1 MTEGSAGTLLVPVAA
16 ALETILRAVRP
27 LGPERVAI
35 GDALGRVIARDVIA
49 PRDLPPWD
57 NSSVDGYAVV
67 SADVGHA
74 TPEHPAAL
82 TVVEEIPA
90 GRMPEQKVT
99 AGTAARIM
107 TGAPMPA
114 GADAVVM
121 VEDTT
126 LDGDRVVVRS
136 SVERGESVRSRGQD
150 VRAGEVVIPAGRRA
164 RAAEIGLLA
173 SLGAAAVTV
182 GRRPRVG
189 ILATGDELADLGE
202 AERSDRIFNVN
213 SYAIAA
219 QVAEAGGTAL
229 LLGIARD
236 RPDDLRAQLSHL
248 DGLDVLI
255 VCGGV
260 SVGKFDFVKD
270 VLTELGMTMEFWRVA
285 MKPGSPM
292 AFGSIRER
300 PVFGL
305 PGNPVSSMVTFEVFV
320 RPALLRMAGAAELGR
335 PVVMAELTE
344 PIRKARGKTHF
355 VRGRLAVEGE
365 RTVVTPTGS
374 QDSGVLT
381 SMVKADGLIVLDR
394 DAEGAERGRQVDV
407 RLLQGDARG

>member
-1 MTEGSAGTLLVPVAA
+1 MVPVAA
-16 ALETILRAVRP
+16 ALETVLRAVRP
-27 LGPERVAI
+27 LGIERVAI
-35 GDALGRVIARDVIA
+35 TDALGRIIARDVIA
-49 PRDLPPWD
+49 TRDLPPWD

-67 SADVGHA
+67 AADLGGA
-74 TPEHPAAL
+74 TSERPVAL
-82 TVVEEIPA
+82 TVGEEIAA
-90 GRMPEQKVT
+90 GRMPEHKV
-99 AGTAARIM
+99 APGTAARIM
-107 TGAPMPA
+107 TGAPMPV

-126 LDGDRVVVRS
+126 PEGDRVLIRT
-136 SVERGESVRSRGQD
+136 SVERDEAVRARGQD
-150 VRAGEVVIPAGRRA
+150 VRAGAVVIPAGRRA
-164 RAAEIGLLA
+164 RAAEIGMLA
-173 SLGAAAVTV
+173 SLGCAAVAV

-202 AERSDRIFNVN
+202 AERPDRIFNVN

-219 QVAEAGGTAL
+219 QVAEAGGTAQ

-236 RPDDLRAQLSHL
+236 RPDDLRDHLRRL

-270 VLTELGMTMEFWRVA
+270 VLTDLGMTMDFWRVA

-320 RPALLRMAGAAELGR
+320 RPALLRMAGATELGR
-335 PVVMAELTE
+335 PVATAELTE
-344 PIRKARGKTHF
+344 SIHKARGKTHF
-355 VRGRLAVEGE
+355 VRGRLAREGE
-365 RTVVTPTGS
+365 HTLVTPTGS
-374 QDSGVLT
+374 QDSGILT
-381 SMVKADGLIVLDR
+381 SMVRADGLIVLAQDV
-394 DAEGAERGRQVDV
+394 EGVERGRQVEV
-407 RLLQGDARG
+407 RLLQGDARD